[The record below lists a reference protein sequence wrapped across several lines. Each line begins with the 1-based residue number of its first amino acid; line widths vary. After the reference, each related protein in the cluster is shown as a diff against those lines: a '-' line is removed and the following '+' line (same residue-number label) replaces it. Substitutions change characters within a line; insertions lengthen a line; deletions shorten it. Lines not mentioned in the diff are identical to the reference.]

1 MTKMLTVLKNEIYVL
16 VSRRSFWFGTL
27 GVPLIAFLI
36 YAGITWINRSQG
48 GNGLPTSGIG
58 AIFTREEDTR
68 PQGYVD
74 QSGVNHSVSDDFPD
88 WHILASRI
96 LRTRATPDAEKQR
109 LLPYPANT

>member
-74 QSGVNHSVSDDFPD
+74 QSGLITQYPDDFPR
-88 WHILASRI
+88 LAYI
-96 LRTRATPDAEKQR
+96 GYTNIADARHALDAGEIS
-109 LLPYPANT
+109 A